1 MIHDH
6 QNKSLAVLVDFD
18 GTITRRDIG
27 DQVVINFAEPGWEDA
42 LDRFRAGE
50 MNSKDFWAYEMSL
63 LRKDREDAA
72 VEHSLSIAELRS
84 GFANFLDYCKTHD
97 IPVEVASSGMNFY
110 VDAILDKFGMA
121 DLPRSR
127 PVVDYDENGHGVMT
141 IPEGLRDCGMTV
153 MCKCDRVWHWRRK
166 GYRVM
171 FIGDGVSDECA
182 VSQADIVLAT
192 SRLREVCESK
202 GIDHTPFDTFDEV
215 LEFVRS

>member
-1 MIHDH
+1 
-6 QNKSLAVLVDFD
+6 
-18 GTITRRDIG
+18 
-27 DQVVINFAEPGWEDA
+27 
-42 LDRFRAGE
+42 
-50 MNSKDFWAYEMSL
+50 
-63 LRKDREDAA
+63 
-72 VEHSLSIAELRS
+72 
-84 GFANFLDYCKTHD
+84 
-97 IPVEVASSGMNFY
+97 
-110 VDAILDKFGMA
+110 
-121 DLPRSR
+121 
-127 PVVDYDENGHGVMT
+127 MT